1 MFVWV
6 SRKVSKMVGDT
17 GIRREKK
24 VYRDTSLGTIIAY
37 EQESCQRTLP
47 GRPLSDPRL
56 LNEAMGEIVQMPPD
70 KLVSIYLHDTMFSD

>member
-56 LNEAMGEIVQMPPD
+56 LNEAMPETRKIPPD
-70 KLVSIYLHDTMFSD
+70 LLVFKSSGDTMFPD

>member
-37 EQESCQRTLP
+37 EQEVCQSAIPSTPLNRGRLP
-47 GRPLSDPRL
+47 
-56 LNEAMGEIVQMPPD
+56 NEAMPETRKIPPD
-70 KLVSIYLHDTMFSD
+70 LLVFKSSGDTMFPD